1 MQESNGKSEKE
12 GIGRKA
18 SGNSR
23 KKGEKREKKREV
35 SLEYL
40 RWKVIEARQKI
51 DGRNDGVFET
61 KYSDCHKMI

>member
-1 MQESNGKSEKE
+1 MQENNENSEKE

-23 KKGEKREKKREV
+23 KKGEKREKREV